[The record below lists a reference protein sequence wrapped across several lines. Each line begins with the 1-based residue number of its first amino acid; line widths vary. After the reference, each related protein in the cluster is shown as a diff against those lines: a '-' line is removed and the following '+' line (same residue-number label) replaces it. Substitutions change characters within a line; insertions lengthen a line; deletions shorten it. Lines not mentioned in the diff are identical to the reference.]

1 MGEEGE
7 AEQRDGC
14 AAGLCGCAAV
24 RLCMCGY
31 AVRLCDSAAALTAR
45 EPCMA
50 LVA

>member
-24 RLCMCGY
+24 RLC
-31 AVRLCDSAAALTAR
+31 AATLCDCATAPPRLTAR